1 MKSAIPVFLITGFL
15 GSGKTSLLNSLLR
28 QLAGKRVALVL
39 NDFGQIGVDSALV
52 PLQDG
57 ILTQELKGGQI
68 FCSCLS
74 GSFVETI
81 LRFEA
86 YQPDL
91 VLVEASGLSKPSP
104 LLEIVTWIQDRS
116 LHRFS
121 YRGMICVVDAQRY
134 LPLSKALLTLEEQVV
149 FSDLFIL
156 NKTDLVDEATLSQ
169 VENALLTLQPQARV
183 IHSTY
188 GEVPVSILDIQADP
202 LRTISLA
209 TEKYQGWGTFGRPC
223 TSIFLPDQATTAI
236 QIEQL
241 LQSIAHRFYRIKGF
255 LPTRPGWQVFAST
268 VGPHIEIREQACP
281 EKAPSY
287 GLVCIHRADVSAK
300 TILADTWQTLTGS
313 TARIITN

>member
-1 MKSAIPVFLITGFL
+1 MNSAVPVFLITGFL
-15 GSGKTSLLNSLLR
+15 GSGKTSLLNNLLG
-28 QLAGKRVALVL
+28 QLDGKRVAVVL

-52 PLQDG
+52 RAQDG

-104 LLEIVTWIQDRS
+104 LLEIVTWLQDRS

-121 YRGMICVVDAQRY
+121 YRGMLCVIDAQRY
-134 LPLSKALLTLEEQVV
+134 LPLSKALMTLEEQVV

-156 NKTDLVDEATLSQ
+156 NKVDLVDQTTLLQ
-169 VENALLTLQPQARV
+169 VEQALLALQPQARI

-188 GEVPVSILDIQADP
+188 GAVPFSILDIQADP

-209 TEKYQGWGTFGRPC
+209 TEKYQGWGTFGRPR
-223 TSIFLPDQATTAI
+223 TSIFLPNEATTAI
-236 QIEQL
+236 ELEQF
-241 LQSIAHRFYRIKGF
+241 LQTVAHRFYRIKGF
-255 LPTRPGWQVFAST
+255 LPIRPGWQVFIST
-268 VGPHIEIREQACP
+268 VGPQIEIREQACP
-281 EKAPSY
+281 EKLPSH
-287 GLVCIHRADVSAK
+287 GLVCIHRADLPAK
-300 TILADTWQTLTGS
+300 TILADVWHMQTGS